1 MKCGLSGCLPVSIGM
16 SGITRT
22 KKVVPVIQPLQTTSL
37 PEEYFSHLPVTS
49 LSVAPKWDV
58 KNQMV
63 LYPVMSYYGARLG
76 YVSRHYKSLNSWWRG
91 PKARNVVEIT
101 IVPWAHFPVG
111 QNITDTLYVVEDI
124 PSAEAMAPYHPV
136 CALAGTN
143 ITDGL
148 LAIFIEIG
156 IKRLCICLDNDAL
169 AKAVKL
175 KRELSLTFDCIDV
188 IFVDKDPKDM
198 SLEEL
203 KRL

>member
-1 MKCGLSGCLPVSIGM
+1 
-16 SGITRT
+16 
-22 KKVVPVIQPLQTTSL
+22 
-37 PEEYFSHLPVTS
+37 
-49 LSVAPKWDV
+49 
-58 KNQMV
+58 
-63 LYPVMSYYGARLG
+63 
-76 YVSRHYKSLNSWWRG
+76 
-91 PKARNVVEIT
+91 
-101 IVPWAHFPVG
+101 
-111 QNITDTLYVVEDI
+111 
-124 PSAEAMAPYHPV
+124 MAPYRPV

-188 IFVDKDPKDM
+188 IFVTKDPKDM
-198 SLEEL
+198 SIEEL